1 MILVAILGAAV
12 NLVLSVLLL
21 FKQRS
26 VARFLPAL
34 TLALLLPVLS
44 FVTILVFHTPL
55 GMLQVWWIRAYAA
68 LALGSGV
75 LLLQL
80 GKLFAVDGTAPHE
93 GRRRVSLRRLLE
105 GTGAV
110 AVVVAL
116 VGGGIDPGIVGNDL
130 LLVLTPLGMG
140 LVCVHLLMILF
151 LLLTI
156 ETTYRNASLH
166 QRRVGRWTLLPL
178 GVIACFQLVFLT
190 RALLY
195 RTVSVEYADALV
207 VVHAI
212 AYPLALLGMF
222 RYRIAFEKVAVS
234 RQAVYSSITL
244 FAAGALLL
252 GLGVTVTVVQRAG
265 IRFTH
270 FELFL
275 GVFASAMFVL
285 MVATSED
292 MRRRVVI
299 FAGRHLYQRK
309 YDYRDQFYRLH
320 RTYMLGDDLS
330 NALLRL
336 TEQLQHDTA
345 AIDVR
350 VFLMNEQDGNLYA
363 GQGPG
368 DVAEEPPA
376 IDGDGALVSAFEDS
390 PQELDFTTRADAPR
404 ERAVRVAEKALFDRF
419 APSAVFPVVHADE
432 LLGLLVIR
440 LPRRRRLD
448 KEDRSLIGVF
458 ARSIGNVVFRFRML
472 KERIERRQFD
482 SFSRISAFVAHDIKN
497 QVATLSLLARN
508 AEGNIANP
516 DFQQSLLRSLK
527 DCTANL
533 QLLVDKLRAPL
544 ARGEERIA
552 REDINELVRQ
562 AIEQSG
568 APEREGVELEAELAQ
583 SLPLTLKKSS
593 LLRVMSNLISNAVE
607 AMDGRGRLT
616 IRAGEADA
624 MPGELRGRLGI
635 TNRMLKSSRV
645 YITVS
650 DTGRGMSSEF
660 VRTRL
665 FHPFSSTKDKGIGI
679 GLYQSK
685 TLVEEMGGKLLCHSR
700 EGEGTTFC
708 VLLRGGGVEPPA
720 SR

>member
-1 MILVAILGAAV
+1 MVVGIAGALLNIALG
-12 NLVLSVLLL
+12 VLLL
-21 FKQRS
+21 FKQRH
-26 VARFLPAL
+26 VTRFLPAL
-34 TLALLLPVLS
+34 ALALLFPALS
-44 FVTILVFHTPL
+44 FVTIQVFHTPL
-55 GMLQVWWIRAYAA
+55 GILQGWWIRAYAA
-68 LALGSGV
+68 LVLGSGV

-80 GKLFAVDGTAPHE
+80 GKLFTVDGTAPHE

-105 GTGAV
+105 ATGAA
-110 AVVVAL
+110 AVVAAL
-116 VGGGIDPGIVGNDL
+116 LRGGIDPGIVGNDL

-195 RTVSVEYADALV
+195 RTISVEYADALV

-212 AYPLALLGMF
+212 AYPLALVGMF

-234 RQAVYSSITL
+234 RQAIYSSITL

-252 GLGVTVTVVQRAG
+252 GLGVTVTIVQRAG

-285 MVATSED
+285 MVATSEE
-292 MRRRVVI
+292 MRRRVVV

-336 TEQLQHDTA
+336 TEQLKHDVA
-345 AIDVR
+345 ALEVR

-363 GQGPG
+363 EQAPEQGS
-368 DVAEEPPA
+368 EESPV

-390 PQELDFTTRADAPR
+390 PRELDYTTRSDAPR
-404 ERAVRVAEKALFDRF
+404 ERDVRDREKTFFERLPA
-419 APSAVFPVVHADE
+419 SAIFPIVHREE
-432 LLGLLVIR
+432 LLGILAIR
-440 LPRRRRLD
+440 VPRRRRLD

-458 ARSIGNVVFRFRML
+458 AQSIGNVVFRFRML

-508 AEGNIANP
+508 AAGNIANP

-527 DCTANL
+527 DCTGNL
-533 QLLVDKLRAPL
+533 QSLVDKLRAPL
-544 ARGEERIA
+544 ARGEEGFG
-552 REDINELVRQ
+552 EQDINALTVE
-562 AIEQSG
+562 AIDQSG
-568 APEREGVELEAELAQ
+568 ARSREGVEVTTELAAT
-583 SLPLTLKKSS
+583 PPVTVNRSS
-593 LLRVMSNLISNAVE
+593 FLRVMANLISNAVE
-607 AMDGRGRLT
+607 AMDRRGRLS
-616 IRAGEADA
+616 IRSGTTDT
-624 MPGELRGRLGI
+624 MPEDLRRRLGI
-635 TNRMLKSSRV
+635 TNRMLRTSRV
-645 YITVS
+645 YVTVS
-650 DTGRGMSSEF
+650 DTGRGMSGEF
-660 VRTRL
+660 VRQKL

-700 EGEGTTFC
+700 EREGTTFC
-708 VLLRGGGVEPPA
+708 VLVRGQRV
-720 SR
+720 RH